1 MGNELKKEEELAM
14 NKATS
19 TNIEKA
25 GITNHR
31 FFARIY
37 ERLSRGSAESSFM
50 NPLRQETAGQA
61 RGLVLEIGPGNGL
74 NFSFYDPTQVE
85 RVEAVEPDTS
95 MLSYARQRLESARV
109 PINLVQAAAENLP
122 FAAATF
128 DTVVATLVFCSVTD
142 PERGLQEIR
151 RVLKPGGTL
160 YMVEHVRSSKPWAAR
175 VQDIITPVIRRVS
188 GNCHWNRDTAR
199 KIAEAGLHI
208 TSQRNL
214 SGILVPMVVL
224 QATYQ

>member
-1 MGNELKKEEELAM
+1 MGNELKKEEKLAM
-14 NKATS
+14 NKATP

-31 FFARIY
+31 FFARTY
-37 ERLSRGSAESSFM
+37 ERLSRGPSEKSFM
-50 NPLRQETAGQA
+50 DPLRQETAGQA
-61 RGLVLEIGPGNGL
+61 RGVVLEVGPGNGL
-74 NFSFYDPTQVE
+74 NFSFYDPAQVE
-85 RVEAVEPDTS
+85 RVEAVEPDTA

-122 FAAATF
+122 FADATF

-175 VQDIITPVIRRVS
+175 MQDIITPVARRVS

-199 KIAEAGLHI
+199 KVSQAGLHI
-208 TSQRNL
+208 TSQRDL
-214 SGILVPMVVL
+214 SGIFLPMVVL